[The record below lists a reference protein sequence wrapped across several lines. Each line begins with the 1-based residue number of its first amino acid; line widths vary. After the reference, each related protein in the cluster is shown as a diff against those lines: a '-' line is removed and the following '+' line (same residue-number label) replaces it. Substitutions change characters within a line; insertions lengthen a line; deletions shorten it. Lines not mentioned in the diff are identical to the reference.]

1 MQFKLIY
8 RPRNVSVS
16 SKTEIQI
23 ECYYD
28 RKYKY
33 IGTGVYIEPIY
44 WDKDKS
50 LVTTKHPQSST
61 VNNIIKTKLRDLETS
76 AYKMEDAGNVFDFN
90 ALKSLT
96 SGKGNQS
103 FCDFITQ
110 ELKKEPKLE
119 LKTIQKYTSNIET
132 IRKVLKDI
140 STDKLT
146 DVHILKLDAY
156 YRANYAQSTVARLH
170 VYIQK
175 YVKLAIKMRI
185 LKNNPYDLLK
195 LDMNRGEAK
204 SVMCTTA
211 ELKALEN
218 LQKLPLSHA
227 IIRDRFLYSCYTGL
241 RISDNLALLKSQLT
255 DTPEGYVVNL
265 HTIKGYGKDLIHP
278 LGLMFDG
285 RPDVIAR
292 RWINAHDEKTL
303 FPKMS
308 TTYISEV
315 LKVLAE
321 LAGIDKHLTFHVA
334 RHTCASLL
342 ADVSQNPYLIQ
353 NILGHSDIKT
363 SMGYIHSSP
372 ESTKIQLR
380 LLEDNWIKKAR

>member
-1 MQFKLIY
+1 M
-8 RPRNVSVS
+8 
-16 SKTEIQI
+16 
-23 ECYYD
+23 
-28 RKYKY
+28 
-33 IGTGVYIEPIY
+33 
-44 WDKDKS
+44 
-50 LVTTKHPQSST
+50 
-61 VNNIIKTKLRDLETS
+61 ETI
-76 AYKMEDAGNVFDFN
+76 AYKTEDAGDVFDFN
-90 ALKSLT
+90 ALKSL
-96 SGKGNQS
+96 SNGKDKQS

-132 IRKVLKDI
+132 IKKVLSDLP
-140 STDKLT
+140 TDKLT
-146 DVHILKLDAY
+146 DLHILKLDTY

-204 SVMCTTA
+204 TVMCTTA
-211 ELKALEN
+211 ELNALEALN
-218 LQKLPLSHA
+218 KLPTTHE
-227 IIRDRFLYSCYTGL
+227 IVRDRFLYSCYTGL
-241 RISDNLALLKSQLT
+241 RISDNLALLKNQLT
-255 DTPEGYVVNL
+255 DTPDGYVVQL

-278 LGLMFDG
+278 LKLMFDG
-285 RPDVIAR
+285 KPDIIAR
-292 RWINAHDEKTL
+292 RWIGKHDEKTL

-321 LAGIDKHLTFHVA
+321 LAGIDKYLTFHVA

-353 NILGHSDIKT
+353 NILGHTDIKT

-380 LLEDNWIKKAR
+380 LLNDNWTKKAR